1 MEYSQINT
9 ITKFGPDDYSLWTL
23 TLPRDKIGQI
33 RQQSP
38 VVEGDIRQI
47 FSEIRSGEEQPESI
61 CNFVL
66 PHSNGLRLL
75 TVDMGED
82 FAEKNRH
89 NGCSV
94 RGSRE
99 QIMVTDNTG
108 RSFTYT
114 APVTVYPVIT
124 VSMEL
129 TKETHTDRTATA
141 SVKLTN
147 AGTLP
152 VSWSMAVA
160 ISALV
165 SRL

>member
-99 QIMVTDNTG
+99 QIMSGLRDTLKGQGYHLYGNA
-108 RSFTYT
+108 SFLN
-114 APVTVYPVIT
+114 VDV
-124 VSMEL
+124 L
-129 TKETHTDRTATA
+129 ETLQ
-141 SVKLTN
+141 K
-147 AGTLP
+147 
-152 VSWSMAVA
+152 SWSITWITTSQIFSTM
-160 ISALV
+160 
-165 SRL
+165 